1 MHYLIKKLH
10 DHSFTRY
17 FIMAIFVVLIELIIF
32 QALNNLLS
40 INYILSTVLS
50 MLVGILLNW
59 IFSRTYVFKTSK
71 YSKKIEFILIVAT
84 SLVGMAIQ
92 VGTIYLCVEIINL
105 IPIIG
110 KVIAIGI
117 TFFWNYFIR
126 KKYIF

>member
-1 MHYLIKKLH
+1 MRDLIKKLH

-17 FIMAIFVVLIELIIF
+17 FIMAVFVVLTELMIF
-32 QALNNLLS
+32 QALNSLLS

-50 MLVGILLNW
+50 MIVGILLNW
-59 IFSRTYVFKTSK
+59 VFSRSYVFKTSK
-71 YSKKIEFILIVAT
+71 YSKKIEFVLIVVT
-84 SLVGMAIQ
+84 SLIGMAIQ
-92 VGTIYLCVEIINL
+92 VGTIYLCVETIKL